1 MKLTKT
7 TNIRSTTRKYY
18 KKPSIKKLG
27 SVKNLTLDTGS
38 TAGDIG
44 MQQTPC

>member
-1 MKLTKT
+1 MKFIKASKIKSV
-7 TNIRSTTRKYY
+7 NRKQY